1 MTAGMVSTV
10 QVGKTDVKR
19 RVIDVLIADDSS
31 MNCQLLK
38 GALGLRSS
46 FRVVACAVSREEII
60 DAMNS
65 HSVDV
70 ALINESLQDGTLSG
84 FRVLSEMHSLFPNTR
99 VIVLLKL
106 AHKDLVIDA
115 FRSGARGVFCR
126 AEPLHLMCK
135 CISAVH
141 EGQIWANSGQLSAVL
156 DALVGEAPLRPVNSQ
171 IRVRLTKREKDVVK
185 LVVQGCTNRQAAE
198 KLGLSEHTISNYL
211 FRTYEKLGISS
222 RVELV
227 LYSLKYPQEPPGGGS
242 ISTFMSSRT

>member
-1 MTAGMVSTV
+1 MIAGKVSTV
-10 QVGKTDVKR
+10 QVAKTDVKR

-38 GALGLRSS
+38 GALTLRSS

-60 DAMNS
+60 GAMNS

-70 ALINESLQDGTLSG
+70 ALINESLQDGTLTG
-84 FRVLSEMHSLFPNTR
+84 FRAVREMHNLFPNTR
-99 VIVLLKL
+99 VVVLLKL
-106 AHKDLVIDA
+106 PRQDLVIDA
-115 FRSGARGVFCR
+115 FRSGARGIFCR
-126 AEPLHLMCK
+126 AEPFHLMYK

-141 EGQIWANSGQLSAVL
+141 EGQIWANSRQLSAVL

-185 LVVQGCTNRQAAE
+185 FVVQGYTNRQTAE
-198 KLGLSEHTISNYL
+198 KLGLSEHTVSNYL

-227 LYSLKYPQEPPGGGS
+227 LYSLKYPQEPARGDSS
-242 ISTFMSSRT
+242 ITIMSART